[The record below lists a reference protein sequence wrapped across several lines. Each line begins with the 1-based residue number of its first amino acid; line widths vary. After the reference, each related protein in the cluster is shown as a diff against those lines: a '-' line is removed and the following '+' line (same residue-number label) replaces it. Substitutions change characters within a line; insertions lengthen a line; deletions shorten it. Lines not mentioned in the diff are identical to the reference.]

1 MNSPYSKVLS
11 LSWFFSIKLHWMTS
25 DSRILHTS
33 ICLNLD
39 LNSVHN
45 ERPAENELHCKM
57 WKRNRN
63 YPFGDRLTW
72 LWSGSSSIGFAT
84 ATETSLHSRRIL
96 RRANSALIICFLLRF
111 DLIFEFQL
119 NFFFVILYFAPALKS
134 SDRLLVH
141 TTVSWRRKWWLL
153 SVSTCFRHYLLCLNC
168 KTRNLTRQILI
179 TTHSIQIQLFL
190 ELIFTF
196 YFQRLFLYS

>member
-57 WKRNRN
+57 WKRNRI

-119 NFFFVILYFAPALKS
+119 NSFCNTLFCS
-134 SDRLLVH
+134 CS
-141 TTVSWRRKWWLL
+141 
-153 SVSTCFRHYLLCLNC
+153 
-168 KTRNLTRQILI
+168 QIERSPSCSH
-179 TTHSIQIQLFL
+179 HSILASQMMIAVSFNLFSSL
-190 ELIFTF
+190 LIMSEL
-196 YFQRLFLYS
+196 QNS